1 MPATHP
7 PAEHRSRQHSQGAA
21 FAAAFARLIAVEGGY
36 VNDSADSG
44 GRTNW
49 GITAA
54 VACAYGYSGAMSELP
69 RSLAER
75 IYRSE
80 YWLVLGCEDIAWRS
94 VAVAEELFEAG
105 VNCGVTRVA
114 MWLQR
119 TLNALNDSASRWPDL
134 MMDGRVG
141 PVTLAAL
148 FQSLARSGGEQV
160 ILAALNSLQGE
171 HYIALAERRPKD
183 ERFVWG
189 WLAHRVQVPR

>member
-36 VNDSADSG
+36 VND
-44 GRTNW
+44 
-49 GITAA
+49 
-54 VACAYGYSGAMSELP
+54 
-69 RSLAER
+69 
-75 IYRSE
+75 
-80 YWLVLGCEDIAWRS
+80 GCEDIAWRS